1 MSLLDENF
9 DLTTEDVLR
18 KNIISEI
25 KTSRLYRMRKILNLP
40 TWEDDQI
47 EFERCNWEHVI
58 NHPYKYYIYLKPTL
72 DALYVYLGKKSDRLD
87 GRKCDSTSS
96 YLIYDKDEKIR
107 NLKQILEL

>member
-25 KTSRLYRMRKILNLP
+25 KTSRLYRIRKILNLP

-47 EFERCNWEHVI
+47 E
-58 NHPYKYYIYLKPTL
+58 L
-72 DALYVYLGKKSDRLD
+72 
-87 GRKCDSTSS
+87 
-96 YLIYDKDEKIR
+96 
-107 NLKQILEL
+107 

>member
-25 KTSRLYRMRKILNLP
+25 KTSRLYRIRKILNLP

-58 NHPYKYYIYLKPTL
+58 NHPYKYNIYLKHTL
-72 DALYVYLGKKSDRLD
+72 DALLVYLGKKSDRLD